1 MDTIFYTQAPLMS
14 SSLGRDT
21 EPLAKPTSW
30 QTVSNATVLKVLKG
44 TYRNA
49 VFEGVFLVDEVE
61 TSKHKDSKDGW
72 SIAIVYCLWFGTR
85 LKTRGIELKYQAE
98 GSELIA
104 NYTGEVV
111 SNLST

>member
-1 MDTIFYTQAPLMS
+1 MLFFTSAPLMNR
-14 SSLGRDT
+14 SLARDT
-21 EPLAKPTSW
+21 EPLAKPTVW
-30 QTVSNATVLKVLKG
+30 QTVSNATVIKVQKG

-49 VFEGVFLVDEVE
+49 VFSGVFLVDEVE